1 MTFRDRK
8 AAGQQLASAL
18 AAYRDAGAVVLALP
32 RGGVPVAVEI
42 AAKLQAPLGLL
53 IVRKLGVPRQPELAM
68 GAVVSGDPPVV
79 VRNDAILALAQVSE
93 AEFATVLERELAEAQ
108 RRIARYMGKREQ
120 PPITGRLVILVD
132 DGMATG
138 ASMRAAVQALRQQ
151 GPRGIVV
158 AVPVAAP
165 SSVAELRPQVE
176 DLVCIE
182 TPSDLGAIG
191 FYYADFS
198 QVSDAEVIEALAHLD
213 QASAGNTRQAP

>member
-1 MTFRDRK
+1 
-8 AAGQQLASAL
+8 
-18 AAYRDAGAVVLALP
+18 
-32 RGGVPVAVEI
+32 
-42 AAKLQAPLGLL
+42 
-53 IVRKLGVPRQPELAM
+53 
-68 GAVVSGDPPVV
+68 
-79 VRNDAILALAQVSE
+79 
-93 AEFATVLERELAEAQ
+93 
-108 RRIARYMGKREQ
+108 
-120 PPITGRLVILVD
+120 
-132 DGMATG
+132 
-138 ASMRAAVQALRQQ
+138 MRAAVQALRQQ

-198 QVSDAEVIEALAHLD
+198 QVSDAEVIEALARLD